1 MRRAPGLPRHHLL
14 GPDWFVDDELRKF
27 KGLPDVQCVLVD
39 PEHPDSPNVGQ
50 ADDYLIWR
58 VPSLLA
64 FADKLLGPRPAGA

>member
-1 MRRAPGLPRHHLL
+1 MPYLTQFEGPQAPSP
-14 GPDWFVDDELRKF
+14 PA
-27 KGLPDVQCVLVD
+27 VQCVLVD
-39 PEHPDSPNVGQ
+39 LEHPDSPDVGQ